1 MILKCGISG
10 AGSLSHTKILRVWQS
25 FYKTQKVK
33 EISSTIIS
41 SCMSSTLL
49 IELRLFR
56 PKAFAQDLSPF
67 ARSHTTLYNMVK
79 LLLRDIILVNLGF
92 HMCSHCL
99 SMLIPFL
106 RVKKHIGRIDLVWA
120 NCHLAR
126 LTDFH
131 EHNERFFCFWQV
143 HKIQVTSHSSLV
155 QTAPLVNN

>member
-1 MILKCGISG
+1 M
-10 AGSLSHTKILRVWQS
+10 SHTEILRIWQS

-41 SCMSSTLL
+41 SLISSTPL
-49 IELRLFR
+49 IELRSFR
-56 PKAFAQDLSPF
+56 QNAFARDISLF

-79 LLLRDIILVNLGF
+79 PLLRDVILVNLGF

-106 RVKKHIGRIDLVWA
+106 RLKEHTGQIDLVWA
-120 NCHLAR
+120 NCHQAK

-131 EHNERFFCFWQV
+131 ENNERFFC
-143 HKIQVTSHSSLV
+143 VTSHSSLV
-155 QTAPLVNN
+155 QITAPLVSN